1 MNLFETPWK
10 SFSCLHTIIA
20 NGAKSRFNIS
30 SHIGRS
36 IHQSTSNIRHRT
48 LLCFVPFRNEKE
60 LLKLIFSDEV
70 VAAIHSCAVS
80 SHALKRSRKFHF
92 FSRSFAVCLKSQTV
106 KMVCKLWLIIHPS
119 FRCTVVL
126 FNSKKLSQTY
136 LLNTSRK
143 AITAVAYSQ
152 CGRYLATGECG
163 INPTIKVWELDLSP
177 GNESN
182 CGGTVITE
190 FSGHKYA
197 VNCVVS

>member
-1 MNLFETPWK
+1 MLCAAFCFFRLRRNHVGTKIFLLTRSSFFRLRLLRRVFAVTNHDHY
-10 SFSCLHTIIA
+10 SFS
-20 NGAKSRFNIS
+20 
-30 SHIGRS
+30 S
-36 IHQSTSNIRHRT
+36 I
-48 LLCFVPFRNEKE
+48 
-60 LLKLIFSDEV
+60 
-70 VAAIHSCAVS
+70 
-80 SHALKRSRKFHF
+80 
-92 FSRSFAVCLKSQTV
+92 
-106 KMVCKLWLIIHPS
+106 
-119 FRCTVVL
+119 RCTVVL

-182 CGGTVITE
+182 CAGSVIAE

>member
-1 MNLFETPWK
+1 MTNH
-10 SFSCLHTIIA
+10 SFI
-20 NGAKSRFNIS
+20 
-30 SHIGRS
+30 
-36 IHQSTSNIRHRT
+36 
-48 LLCFVPFRNEKE
+48 
-60 LLKLIFSDEV
+60 
-70 VAAIHSCAVS
+70 
-80 SHALKRSRKFHF
+80 
-92 FSRSFAVCLKSQTV
+92 
-106 KMVCKLWLIIHPS
+106 

-163 INPTIKVWELDLSP
+163 INPTIKVWELDQSP

-182 CGGTVITE
+182 CGGSVIAE

-197 VNCVVS
+197 VNCVVSLRPRTKFVPELGQQLFILSLSLDRLFHRPASIWFQWARNTTTLSTFSIGSRI